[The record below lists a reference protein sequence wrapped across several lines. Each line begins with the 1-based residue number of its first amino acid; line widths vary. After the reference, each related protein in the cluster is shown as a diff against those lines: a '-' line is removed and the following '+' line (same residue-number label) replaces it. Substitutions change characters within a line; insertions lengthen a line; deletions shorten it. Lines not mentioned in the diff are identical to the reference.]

1 MIFKQT
7 GTLIRNRR
15 CGSSFFSL
23 NVFTRDYNAAKS
35 FKSFMTLFGAAF
47 FKAAG
52 AKPRGFFFGS
62 LCLFLSLLL
71 FFFFSFRPQ
80 NALAHDDLYI
90 LGGGGGGGINP
101 QHGNGAGG
109 QGGYSGWDPVSQ
121 KDIHINL
128 NGGNGASGDGG
139 GYGGG
144 GGGGGYIGD
153 GSADYDGSGKDGYY
167 DYQQQQQYPGK
178 GGAGFGGAQNG
189 EDGSSSGGR
198 GGSAFYN
205 GANIK
210 KNKIVIISGARGSE
224 GADGGSAGF
233 KGGDVNVNELLIFD
247 RGAENGV
254 VFSAH
259 SLSAQIISLNAS
271 YSGKET
277 EITSCDKSRPVSGG
291 LNVKADVLNITGNN
305 TRISGDGAIGGGIF
319 FNTVNLAG
327 MRHLDVL
334 EYFSGGFDAFGTLNV
349 LGKGA
354 SISGNLLAAGK
365 NLNFFLDED
374 SADKDT
380 MLFIKGRSDI
390 SGSKIG
396 ITIAS
401 EKTAL
406 KKGDKIILIS
416 AAEGLDGV
424 PSLNKAK
431 GFHGS
436 GLVYNFDYG
445 INEKEMTA
453 TVTDAGLNPQT
464 KAFSEGMAAGMVLL
478 EAGGELTGEFAVEEA
493 ARAVKGESFFSVFS
507 AASAGKSRT
516 HTGSHID
523 VNGFSV
529 MGGLASGLVF
539 SEENKLAFGAFLEHG
554 HGDYNSYNNFHG
566 FAGVRGDGDSFYTG
580 FGILGHID
588 RENFYFALAGRAG
601 EIKNDFSSRDLGIMG
616 VKTSYSTDCLYYG
629 LNAGGGYMFK
639 PAEKFSVD
647 AGVKY
652 SFIYQDSDETT
663 LSSGEKLKFDASNS
677 HRLQA
682 QTKASYAAGRFFVPY
697 AAAKFEYEFSG
708 EIDAQM
714 HGFSIDSPSLKG
726 GTGVGEIGVSAK
738 TGRLSADL
746 GVRGYC
752 GKREGFDSML
762 KLIYHI
768 GG

>member
-7 GTLIRNRR
+7 ATAIRNRLR
-15 CGSSFFSL
+15 GSSFLSL
-23 NVFTRDYNAAKS
+23 NVFARDYNAAQSVKNPMKS
-35 FKSFMTLFGAAF
+35 SFRTF
-47 FKAAG
+47 FKTASAQ
-52 AKPRGFFFGS
+52 KRGFFSDS
-62 LCLFLSLLL
+62 LCLFLLL

-101 QHGNGAGG
+101 QYGGCAGG
-109 QGGYSGWDPVSQ
+109 QGGYSGWDPVNQ
-121 KDIHINL
+121 KDIRINL
-128 NGGNGASGDGG
+128 NGGNGASADGG
-139 GYGGG
+139 GYG

-153 GSADYDGSGKDGYY
+153 GSVAYDGSGKSGYY
-167 DYQQQQQYPGK
+167 DYEQQKQYPGK

-189 EDGSSSGGR
+189 EDGFSSGGR

-205 GANIK
+205 GANVK
-210 KNKIVIISGARGSE
+210 KNKIVIMSGAPGSDG
-224 GADGGSAGF
+224 GAGGSAGF
-233 KGGDVNVNELLIFD
+233 KGGDVNVKELVMLD
-247 RGAENGV
+247 RGAENGA

-271 YSGKET
+271 YSDNES
-277 EITSCDKSRPVSGG
+277 EITPCNKSQPVSGG
-291 LNVKADVLNITGNN
+291 LNVKADVLNIVDNN
-305 TRISGDGAIGGGIF
+305 TRISGNGAIGGGVF

-327 MRHLDVL
+327 MRHLDAL
-334 EYFSGGFDAFGTLNV
+334 EYLSGGFDAFGTLNV

-354 SISGNLLAAGK
+354 SMSGNLLAAGK
-365 NLNFFLDED
+365 NINFFLDGG

-424 PSLNKAK
+424 PCAHKVN
-431 GFHGS
+431 GFHGA
-436 GLVYNFDYG
+436 GLVYKFDYG

-453 TVTDAGLNPQT
+453 TVSDAGLNPQT
-464 KAFSEGMAAGMVLL
+464 KAFSEGMAAGMILL
-478 EAGGELTGEFAVEEA
+478 EAGGELIGEFAVEEA

-516 HTGSHID
+516 HTGSHVD

-529 MGGLASGLVF
+529 MGGLASGLIF
-539 SEENKLAFGAFLEHG
+539 SEDNKLAFGAFLEHG

-580 FGILGHID
+580 FGILGHVD

-616 VKTSYSTDCLYYG
+616 AKTSYSTDCLYYG
-629 LNAGGGYMFK
+629 LNAGGGYVFK
-639 PAEKFSVD
+639 PAGKFGLD

-652 SFIYQDSDETT
+652 SFIYQDSDDTS
-663 LSSGEKLKFDASNS
+663 LSSGETLKFDISNS

-682 QTKASYAAGRFFVPY
+682 QTKAYYSAGRFFTPY

-708 EIDAQM
+708 EIGAQM

-738 TGRLSADL
+738 TGSVSADL
-746 GVRGYC
+746 GLRGYC